1 MQIIWAFIKKLCH
14 SPRVREAWFRW
25 YRFCCSRGM
34 TERTKV
40 KKIIRILIGSRFYF
54 DLSLQERY
62 DLIRY
67 ILRKFP
73 FSI

>member
-1 MQIIWAFIKKLCH
+1 V
-14 SPRVREAWFRW
+14 SRRRTPRHAEGW
-25 YRFCCSRGM
+25 YGNCYSEGTMIETNKIR
-34 TERTKV
+34 
-40 KKIIRILIGSRFYF
+40 KIIRILIGSRFYF

-73 FSI
+73 FSV